1 MSFPDPHQFPYQHPK
16 PKPAAT
22 SNITYLIGIVVIIII
37 IVLIL
42 VIMGII
48 PISSSGSTNG
58 SPGTPGTSSSSAGA
72 SGSKGATGPPGPPGP
87 PGIQGIQGL
96 IGLRG
101 PPVKVTYYNFKLR
114 VVPSGQDTGSQAIY
128 IKRETD
134 NGYFMVLC
142 PETKQITIFLLN
154 NYKNTDRGHVGA
166 IYGQIE
172 TGDHKFGFD
181 FYEGEGAEIK
191 IWYHNLSGRTAHIIA
206 HWWD

>member
-1 MSFPDPHQFPYQHPK
+1 MSFPDSSQFSYQHPK

-22 SNITYLIGIVVIIII
+22 SNITYLIGIVVIVII

-58 SPGTPGTSSSSAGA
+58 SPGTPGTSSSSTGA
-72 SGSKGATGPPGPPGP
+72 SGSKGAPGPPGPPGP
-87 PGIQGIQGL
+87 PGIQGPQGL

-114 VVPSGQDTGSQAIY
+114 VVPTGEDTGSKEIFF
-128 IKRETD
+128 KRETN
-134 NGYFMVLC
+134 NGYFILTSDNHLVIML
-142 PETKQITIFLLN
+142 LLN
-154 NYKNTDRGHVGA
+154 GQYST
-166 IYGQIE
+166 IYRSSSA
-172 TGDHKFGFD
+172 GFD
-181 FYEGEGAEIK
+181 FADNSGPNDMK
-191 IWYHNLSGRTAHIIA
+191 IIYHHLGGRTAHIIA